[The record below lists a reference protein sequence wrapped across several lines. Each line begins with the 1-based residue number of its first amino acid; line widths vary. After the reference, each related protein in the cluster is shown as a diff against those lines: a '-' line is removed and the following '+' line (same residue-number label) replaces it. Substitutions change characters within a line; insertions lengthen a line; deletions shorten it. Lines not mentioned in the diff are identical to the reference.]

1 MMVKINLSKI
11 KLSRIYVSI
20 FILSFL
26 IYGNSINNEYAM
38 DDNLVT
44 EGVAKVEEGIKG
56 IPKIF
61 TTPMT
66 SGKQTYGYRPTVQ
79 TTFAIEKQLF
89 KGLPDKQTI
98 REKERKD
105 KLTQANISH
114 FVNVLLYA
122 FLCIVLFSLLSELF
136 HNYNIILPLTI
147 TFLFLVHPLHTEV
160 VDNLKSRDELLMLLS
175 LLFSLKYY
183 LKYAKQGGH
192 IKNLLIASLFVLFAA
207 LSKKNAMVIIG
218 LIPVVLYF
226 YKAEPKKI
234 LFSFLSVF
242 VIFGCFILMKKGLVS
257 EERTRDIKFFENP
270 LKYEG
275 DFMDRITVGLFSSWF
290 YLKMLIYPKDLSF
303 YYGYNQIP
311 MANWSNWQVWASLVF
326 YISLGVYGVKQFV
339 KRNIIGLGIAIW
351 LGGMLGVVNV
361 LFPIVGIVADRF
373 AFTFSIGFC
382 IVLGYLLLKFFKLD
396 LSQSVH
402 QISFPNGFLIVFI
415 GILVVYSVRT
425 IARNPDWH
433 DQMTLYEKDIEHLE
447 ESAKAHALLANTY
460 YPILSKEVRNSP
472 GNLENRKKVDN
483 LIFHYKEAIRIDST
497 YLTSINNL
505 GSVYMNFLA
514 DYNNTIYYCEKAVK
528 MDGNY
533 LEAHVNLGHAY
544 NVKGDFDK
552 SLYHYSRAIEINP
565 ANMTIYQTFNKV
577 ANDNNKIVQSINL
590 LTKSIIKVENPK
602 NIYLNIANLYSL
614 DNYNVEQS
622 LIYFV
627 KAFETD
633 RADKQLCEH
642 IVALYN
648 SLGKT
653 EEAKM
658 YFNLCK

>member
-1 MMVKINLSKI
+1 MKINLSKI
-11 KLSRIYVSI
+11 RHSRIYF
-20 FILSFL
+20 FIILITFI
-26 IYGNSINNEYAM
+26 IYGNSINNEYSI

-44 EGVAKVEEGIKG
+44 EGVAKVEKGLAGIKE
-56 IPKIF
+56 IF
-61 TTPMT
+61 TTT
-66 SGKQTYGYRPTVQ
+66 YATGKQNYGYRPLVQ

-89 KGLPDKQTI
+89 KKLPASQTQK
-98 REKERKD
+98 EKSRKD

-114 FVNVLLYA
+114 FINVLLYA
-122 FLCIVLFSLLSELF
+122 LLCVILFSFLTELF
-136 HNYNIILPLTI
+136 DEYNVILPLTV
-147 TFLFLVHPLHTEV
+147 TLLFLVHPLHTEP
-160 VDNLKSRDELLMLLS
+160 VDNIKSRDELLMLLMMI
-175 LLFSLKYY
+175 LSLKYY
-183 LKYAKQGGH
+183 LKYSVVGN
-192 IKNLLIASLFVLFAA
+192 IKNLALGCLFVFLSV
-207 LSKKNAMVIIG
+207 LSKKNAIALIG
-218 LIPVVLYF
+218 LVPVVLF
-226 YKAEPKKI
+226 FHKANYKRIA
-234 LFSFLSVF
+234 FSLLSVF
-242 VIFGCFILMKKGLVS
+242 GIFLCFILLKKGVLTGAS
-257 EERTRDIKFFENP
+257 SRNIRYFEAP
-270 LKYEG
+270 LKFHG
-275 DFMDRITVGLFSSWF
+275 NFMDKITLGLYCSWF
-290 YLKMLIYPKDLSF
+290 YLKMLIFPKDLSF

-311 MANWSNWQVWASLVF
+311 LANWSNWQVWAGILF
-326 YISLGVYGVKQFV
+326 YIPLGIYGFKSFI
-339 KRNIIGLGIAIW
+339 KREVVGIGIAIW
-351 LGGMLGVVNV
+351 LGLMLGIINV
-361 LFPIVGIVADRF
+361 FFPIVGIVADRF
-373 AFTFSIGFC
+373 TFAMSLGFC
-382 IVLGYLLLKFFKLD
+382 IVVGFLLLKVFKVD
-396 LSQSVH
+396 LNKDIH
-402 QISFPNGFLIVFI
+402 NLNLPTGFLSIAAFI
-415 GILVVYSVRT
+415 LIIYSGRT

-433 DQMTLYEKDIEHLE
+433 DHVALYENDIEHLG
-447 ESAKAHALLANTY
+447 ESAKAHALLANTL
-460 YPILSKEVRNSP
+460 YPIYSKEVRSAP
-472 GNLENRKKVDN
+472 GNIENRKKVDN

-590 LTKSIIKVENPK
+590 LKKSINKVETPK

-633 RADKQLCEH
+633 TSDKQLCEH

-658 YFNLCK
+658 YFNLYNK

>member
-1 MMVKINLSKI
+1 MKINLSKI
-11 KLSRIYVSI
+11 RHSRIYF
-20 FILSFL
+20 FIILITFI
-26 IYGNSINNEYAM
+26 IYGNSINNEYSM

-44 EGVAKVEEGIKG
+44 EGVAKVEKGLAGIKE
-56 IPKIF
+56 IF
-61 TTPMT
+61 TTT
-66 SGKQTYGYRPTVQ
+66 YATGKQNYGYRPLVQ

-89 KGLPDKQTI
+89 KKLPASQTQK
-98 REKERKD
+98 EKSRKD

-114 FVNVLLYA
+114 FINVLLYA
-122 FLCIVLFSLLSELF
+122 LLCVVLFSFLTELF
-136 HNYNIILPLTI
+136 DEYNVILPLTV
-147 TFLFLVHPLHTEV
+147 TLLFLVHPLHTEP
-160 VDNLKSRDELLMLLS
+160 VDNIKSRDELLMLLMMI
-175 LLFSLKYY
+175 LSLKYY
-183 LKYAKQGGH
+183 LKYSVVGN
-192 IKNLLIASLFVLFAA
+192 IKNLALGCLFVFLSV
-207 LSKKNAMVIIG
+207 LSKKNAIALIG
-218 LIPVVLYF
+218 LVPVVLF
-226 YKAEPKKI
+226 FHKASYKRIA
-234 LFSFLSVF
+234 FSLLSAFAIFL
-242 VIFGCFILMKKGLVS
+242 CFILLKKGVLTGAS
-257 EERTRDIKFFENP
+257 SRNIKYFEAP
-270 LKYEG
+270 LKFHG
-275 DFMDRITVGLFSSWF
+275 NFMDKITLGLYCSWF
-290 YLKMLIYPKDLSF
+290 YLKMLIFPKDLSF

-311 MANWSNWQVWASLVF
+311 LANWSNWQVWAGILF
-326 YISLGVYGVKQFV
+326 YIPLGIYGFKSFI
-339 KRNIIGLGIAIW
+339 KREVVGIGIAIW
-351 LGGMLGVVNV
+351 LGLMLGIINV
-361 LFPIVGIVADRF
+361 FFPIVGIVADRF
-373 AFTFSIGFC
+373 TFAMSLGFC
-382 IVLGYLLLKFFKLD
+382 IVVGFLLLKVFKVD
-396 LSQSVH
+396 LNKDIH
-402 QISFPNGFLIVFI
+402 NLNLPTGFLSIAAFI
-415 GILVVYSVRT
+415 LIVYSGRT

-433 DQMTLYEKDIEHLE
+433 DHMTLYENDIEHLE
-447 ESAKAHALLANTY
+447 ESAKAHALLSNTY
-460 YPILSKEVRNSP
+460 YPILSKEVSSSP
-472 GNLENRKKVDN
+472 GNLENRKKVDK

-505 GSVYMNFLA
+505 GSVYMNFMA

-565 ANMTIYQTFNKV
+565 ANMSIYQTFNKV

-590 LTKSIIKVENPK
+590 LKKSINKVEIPK

-622 LIYFV
+622 LFYFV

-633 RADKQLCEH
+633 RSDKQLCEH